1 MCKILE
7 FPKKE
12 KISGDII
19 EHYVVL
25 IEKLGVLNFRQ
36 ELILENINSNKLFNG
51 CHSPVGELPENIYK
65 LLLSFN
71 NFPSLENWV
80 ILKDKFIFGRTRA
93 CDIVSIYYPEYLD
106 KNNETIYPPIEVFMS
121 CFMDFREKCI
131 QENAKYL
138 GIYKMEIEEI
148 EKKHPSI
155 KKILV
160 ME

>member
-12 KISGDII
+12 KISSDII
-19 EHYVVL
+19 EHYVEL
-25 IEKLGVLNFRQ
+25 IEKLGMLNFRQ
-36 ELILENINSNKLFNG
+36 ELILDNININKLFNG
-51 CHSPVGELPENIYK
+51 CHSPVGELPEHIYK

-71 NFPSLENWV
+71 NFPSLENWE

-106 KNNETIYPPIEVFMS
+106 KNNDKNYPSIEVFMT
-121 CFMDFREKCI
+121 CFRDFKEKCI

-138 GIYKMEIEEI
+138 SIYKMEIEEI
-148 EKKHPSI
+148 EKRYPTI
-155 KKILV
+155 KKILS